1 MAEDDSQLK
10 LLSALILYISKV
22 SQHIDMLSI
31 SRTLISE
38 PRGGCNC
45 VKLLMYSNGHHINV
59 F

>member
-10 LLSALILYISKV
+10 LLSALVLYISKV

-31 SRTLISE
+31 SRTLIFE
-38 PRGGCNC
+38 PRGGYNC
-45 VKLLMYSNGHHINV
+45 VKLLTYSNGHHINV